1 MKVIV
6 NAPEVRPVIIRSG
19 AVGPQGEEG
28 PQGPAG
34 ADGAPGADGADGA
47 DGVGVPVG
55 GEAGQALVKI
65 SGTDYD
71 TEWDYVHTLYITVR
85 NVNGSTLPKGTP
97 VIATGVTGQVPD
109 VIAAIASINSRM
121 PATYVLNEEIADNAQ
136 GIAIISGVIEGVDTS
151 SFSPG
156 DVVYV
161 ADGGGFTNV
170 KPTGTSLIQNL
181 GVVTRSN
188 ANTGSGVV
196 YGAGRSNDVPNL
208 PLGKFFIGSAGNTQE
223 SDYTLPTSDGS
234 DGDSLVTDGNGT
246 VSFVNT
252 STLQVTGITVNTGQW
267 SLSGGIYQATIA
279 NGNITSDSIVDVIP
293 SNSDYAVVNA
303 AELLPETSSAAST
316 VKIYAVN
323 LPTGSIN
330 FTLNISRSQ

>member
-6 NAPEVRPVIIRSG
+6 NTPDVRPVIIRSG
-19 AVGPQGEEG
+19 AVGPQGEPG
-28 PQGPAG
+28 PQGPEGSA
-34 ADGAPGADGADGA
+34 GA

-55 GEAGQALVKI
+55 GDAGQALVKS

-71 TEWDYVHTLYITVR
+71 TDWDYVHTLYITVR

-97 VIATGVTGQVPD
+97 VHATGVTGQVPD
-109 VIAAIASINSRM
+109 VIAADANINSRM

-151 SFSPG
+151 SFSAG
-156 DVVYV
+156 DVIYV

-170 KPTGTSLIQNL
+170 KPTGTNLIQNL

-208 PLGKFFIGSAGNTQE
+208 PTGKFFIGSASNTQE
-223 SDYTLPTSDGS
+223 SDYAFPTADGS
-234 DGDSLVTDGNGT
+234 DGDSLVTNGSGS

-252 STLQVTGITVNTGQW
+252 STIQVTGITIPSASWQ
-267 SLSGGIYQATIA
+267 LSGGLYSVSIADANIDAT
-279 NGNITSDSIVDVIP
+279 SIVDVIP
-293 SNSDYAVVNA
+293 NNSDYAVVNA
-303 AELLPETSSAAST
+303 AQILPETISGAST
-316 VKIYAVN
+316 VKLSAVN
-323 LPTGSIN
+323 QPTGPIGV
-330 FTLNISRSQ
+330 TLNISRSQ